1 MWLEKSK
8 KLCSH
13 MILVYE
19 RHIKNS
25 SDFDK
30 ELLNI
35 PHIYIAHI
43 VLCS

>member
-1 MWLEKSK
+1 
-8 KLCSH
+8 

-25 SDFDK
+25 SNLDK

-35 PHIYIAHI
+35 PHKSLYGSHNPMQLNEIYF
-43 VLCS
+43 